1 MASGGRTMRSEIIN
15 TNIHWEDP
23 RSVARAISLVERR
36 DESLEELMEKVYP
49 KTGSAHIIGIT
60 GAPGAGKSSLVNQLV
75 KNWRS
80 KDLKIGIIAVDP
92 SSPFSG
98 GAILGDRIRMQEH
111 SMDPGVYIRS
121 MASRGSLGGV
131 SAATRET
138 ISILDSAGY
147 DILIIETVGVGQSEV
162 DIVKMADTNIVV
174 LTPAG
179 GDSIQTM
186 KAGIMEIGDI
196 FVINKSDLPGSRKM
210 QREVEVMLESFSEEG
225 VEYIPPVV
233 QTAATG
239 DTGIEELTGKISEHQ
254 EYLKSSK
261 RWEELRKKRSR
272 DHVVELVKDNLM
284 NKIEKEM
291 FKRQEGTLMNQVE
304 KREIPPHKAA
314 REIVE
319 DMTAD

>member
-1 MASGGRTMRSEIIN
+1 MRSEIIN

>member
-1 MASGGRTMRSEIIN
+1 MRSEIIN
-15 TNIHWEDP
+15 TNIYWEDP

-36 DESLEELMEKVYP
+36 DESLEELMQKVYP

-111 SMDPGVYIRS
+111 SMDTGVYIRS

-239 DTGIEELTGKISEHQ
+239 DTGIEDLTGKISEHQ
-254 EYLKSSK
+254 EYLKASK

>member
-1 MASGGRTMRSEIIN
+1 MKPGVLNE
-15 TNIHWEDP
+15 NIHWEKP
-23 RSVARAISLVERR
+23 RNVARAISLVERR
-36 DESLEELMEKVYP
+36 DDSLEELMSKIYP
-49 KTGSAHIIGIT
+49 KTGRAHIIGIT
-60 GAPGAGKSSLVNQLV
+60 GAPGAGKSSLVNQML

-80 KDLKIGIIAVDP
+80 KDLKVGIIAVDP

-131 SAATRET
+131 SSATRET
-138 ISILDSAGY
+138 ISILDSAEY

-162 DIVKMADTNIVV
+162 DIVRMADTNIVV

-210 QREVEVMLESFSEEG
+210 QREVEVMLESFAEKNAD
-225 VEYIPPVV
+225 YIPPVV
-233 QTAATG
+233 PTAATG
-239 DTGIEELTGKISEHQ
+239 DTGIEELIVKISDHK
-254 EYLKSSK
+254 EYLESSNK
-261 RWEELRKKRSR
+261 WNELRKKRSR
-272 DHVVELVKDNLM
+272 DHVIELVKDNLLER
-284 NKIEKEM
+284 IEAEM
-291 FKRQEGTLMNQVE
+291 QKRQEGDLMNRVE

-314 REIVE
+314 REIVDE
-319 DMTAD
+319 MTK